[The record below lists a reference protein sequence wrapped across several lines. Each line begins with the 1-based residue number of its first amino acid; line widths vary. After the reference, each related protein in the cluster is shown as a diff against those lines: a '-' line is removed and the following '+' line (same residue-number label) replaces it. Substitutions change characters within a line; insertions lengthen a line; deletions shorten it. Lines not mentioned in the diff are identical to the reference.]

1 MVIGGVIQKNER
13 ISVMGMKPKDHT
25 KDLIDYWRWKRS
37 MYRIKKIMRLL
48 KRI

>member
-1 MVIGGVIQKNER
+1 MVIGGVMKNER

-25 KDLIDYWRWKRS
+25 KDLIDYRLWKRS
-37 MYRIKKIMRLL
+37 MSRIKKIMRIL